1 MKKYITVAL
10 SLIIL
15 ILSFSAFSLSAADV
29 DSVENKSDSF
39 DETQVLKSRFLN
51 ILNHNFVYNEDI
63 EDIESVV
70 NCSMPAL
77 LDMRENKD
85 DSFIL
90 ENIVSAY
97 IFDMYGAVV
106 DDYSVINSEFP
117 QKQGYVY
124 IIPRGFSVYSHEMI
138 SVSENE
144 DGSFTVKTKVYID
157 AHDDEI
163 KVSECTTLFVKN
175 ENSTFGF
182 NIIRSDIKFDSLA
195 I

>member
-10 SLIIL
+10 SVIIL
-15 ILSFSAFSLSAADV
+15 ILSFSAFSLSAADI
-29 DSVENKSDSF
+29 DSVENNSVSF

-77 LDMRENKD
+77 LDMRENED

-97 IFDMYGAVV
+97 IYDMYGAVV
-106 DDYSVINSEFP
+106 DDYSAINSEFP

-138 SVSENE
+138 SVFENE

-163 KVSECTTLFVKN
+163 EISECTTLFVKN

-182 NIIRSDIKFDSLA
+182 NIIRSDIEFDSLA

>member
-29 DSVENKSDSF
+29 DSVENNSDSF

-70 NCSMPAL
+70 ICSMPAL
-77 LDMRENKD
+77 LDMRENED

-97 IFDMYGAVV
+97 IYDMYGAVV
-106 DDYSVINSEFP
+106 VDYSAINSEFP